1 VGRTRRSDAPPWPR
15 PKLRTPDRSQL
26 QQIIAGVTEGVI
38 LVEPDRRIVWA
49 NEAALQM
56 HGATSVGELGAT
68 VEDYAQLFALR
79 YRNGQA
85 LEPEEHHLARL
96 CQGESFDGLILEVRR
111 TDDPE
116 ADWVHRARGFVLNDA
131 HGEPDVLVLVLN
143 DATDAFEAE
152 ERFERMFNANPAPA
166 LIVRVSDL
174 RYVRVNQGFLEM
186 TGHGADEIVGRSI
199 YEFDVLS
206 GVEEREIAAARVT
219 DWQTVPQMEAE
230 LPLPG
235 GGTKLVIVAG
245 HPIEI
250 ADAQCMLFTFAD
262 LEPRRRA
269 ERALN
274 QSEERFAKAFRL
286 APVPM
291 SIASLDGFRML
302 NVNHAFLK
310 LTGWTLE
317 EVVGRAPAD
326 IELWDSSETRKEVER
341 RLVQT
346 GGFRDVELKLKTKS
360 GSLVEV
366 SASAE
371 TVTIGGEPSIL
382 SVLQD
387 ISERRRSEAD
397 LAEAIEAAMRDDGA
411 WLSRKVMD
419 KLAAKRS
426 GRADEALPDSAAL
439 TLREQEVLGLICQGR
454 SDGEIAEALKLTRNT
469 VRNHVA
475 RVYAKTG
482 VHSRSE
488 AVVWARD
495 RVYNSK
501 ALRP

>member
-1 VGRTRRSDAPPWPR
+1 MPPSPASEE
-15 PKLRTPDRSQL
+15 PDRTQL
-26 QQIIAGVTEGVI
+26 QQIIAGVTEGII
-38 LVEPDRRIVWA
+38 LVEPDHRIVWA
-49 NEAALQM
+49 NEAALEM
-56 HGATSVGELGAT
+56 HGARGVEELGET
-68 VEDYAQLFALR
+68 VGDYAQRFTLR
-79 YRNGQA
+79 YRNGEVLA
-85 LEPEEHHLARL
+85 PEEHHLARL

-111 TDDPE
+111 ADDPD

-131 HGEPDVLVLVLN
+131 RGDPDVLVLVLD
-143 DATDAFEAE
+143 DATEAFEAE

-186 TGHGADEIVGRSI
+186 TGHSADEIVGRSI
-199 YEFDVLS
+199 YELDVLA

-230 LPLPG
+230 LPLPA

-302 NVNHAFLK
+302 NVNHAFLQ

-326 IELWDSSETRKEVER
+326 IELWDSAATRRDVER
-341 RLVQT
+341 RLVQS
-346 GGFRDVELKLKTKS
+346 GGFRDVELKLKTKA
-360 GSLVEV
+360 GALVEV

-371 TVTIGGEPSIL
+371 TVTIGGEPCVL

-387 ISERRRSEAD
+387 ITERRRSEAD

-426 GRADEALPDSAAL
+426 GAPLSPDAPGAEL
-439 TLREQEVLGLICQGR
+439 TAREQEVLGLICQGR
-454 SDGEIAEALKLTRNT
+454 ADPEIAAALSLTRNT

-475 RVYAKTG
+475 RIYGKIGA
-482 VHSRSE
+482 HSRSE
-488 AVVWARD
+488 AVIWARD
-495 RVYNSK
+495 RGYNTKTS
-501 ALRP
+501 RRR

>member
-1 VGRTRRSDAPPWPR
+1 MAQAQASDA
-15 PKLRTPDRSQL
+15 PDRSQL

-387 ISERRRSEAD
+387 ISE
-397 LAEAIEAAMRDDGA
+397 
-411 WLSRKVMD
+411 
-419 KLAAKRS
+419 LAAKRS

-495 RVYNSK
+495 RGYNSK

>member
-1 VGRTRRSDAPPWPR
+1 MPPAAPSDA
-15 PKLRTPDRSQL
+15 PDRSQL

-38 LVEPDRRIVWA
+38 LMEPDGRIVWA
-49 NEAALQM
+49 NEAALEM
-56 HGATSVGELGAT
+56 HGALSVPELGAT
-68 VEDYAQLFALR
+68 VEEYARLFTLR
-79 YRNGQA
+79 YRNGQV
-85 LEPEEHHLARL
+85 LKPEEHHLARL
-96 CQGESFDGLILEVRR
+96 LQGESFDGLVLEVRR
-111 TDDPE
+111 VADPE

-143 DATDAFEAE
+143 DATNAFEAE

-186 TGHGADEIVGRSI
+186 TGHDAAEIVGRSI

-219 DWQTVPQMEAE
+219 DWRTVPQMEAE
-230 LPLPG
+230 LPVP

-286 APVPM
+286 APAPM
-291 SIASLDGFRML
+291 SIATLDGFRML
-302 NVNHAFLK
+302 NVNHAFLQ
-310 LTGWTLE
+310 LTGWSLE

-326 IELWDSSETRKEVER
+326 LELWDSSATRQEVER
-341 RLVQT
+341 RLVQS
-346 GGFRDVELKLKTKS
+346 GGFRDVELKLKTKA
-360 GSLVEV
+360 GSLVDV

-371 TVTIGGEPSIL
+371 TVTLGGEPCVL

-411 WLSRKVMD
+411 ALSRKVMD
-419 KLAAKRS
+419 RLAAKRS
-426 GRADEALPDSAAL
+426 DRPAASADTSAL
-439 TLREQEVLGLICQGR
+439 TAREQEVLGLICRGR
-454 SDGEIAEALKLTRNT
+454 GDAEIAASFSLTRNT

-475 RVYAKTG
+475 RIYAKIG
-482 VHSRSE
+482 AHSRSE

-495 RVYNSK
+495 RGFGAKPPS
-501 ALRP
+501 R